1 MLKSGLYFMGRIFCQ
16 KKKKGKTWSNL
27 TWDGALILISFLFF
41 FICLFPIS
49 LIYLAY
55 CRYIWYCTILKKKR
69 VLKNNISLKV
79 SLSWENPAK
88 KSQTKWQLFRLKR
101 GSLSNFKQGIFS
113 LAVYI
118 HFSSSVFLKNIDND
132 PLKQK
137 SNHSIPTNQNL
148 SSKCF
153 C

>member
-1 MLKSGLYFMGRIFCQ
+1 MSE
-16 KKKKGKTWSNL
+16 KKKRKNLIQLNLRWSLNF
-27 TWDGALILISFLFF
+27 DFFPFF
-41 FICLFPIS
+41 FIYLFPIS